1 MTQEF
6 ILLRQVI
13 MLSHRSK
20 VLNDGWMNLKVSS
33 FCLDD
38 LSRSGYWNRQKWSFT
53 SFQSFLNEGLYRNT
67 FPLVMQ
73 LMFYP
78 LDFSL
83 QKLFFCLWKLLGV
96 VLSVFYL
103 KTKDQTVCNSSFR
116 FYIQLLPLQNP
127 AEGWDVRSK
136 SLAFCLLHCLVTTVF
151 FVQAKQQLSQW

>member
-6 ILLRQVI
+6 TLLRQVI

-78 LDFSL
+78 LEFSL
-83 QKLFFCLWKLLGV
+83 QKLFLSLKAVIGCYLYFTLKQRIRLSAT
-96 VLSVFYL
+96 VLSGFISNSYL
-103 KTKDQTVCNSSFR
+103 YKT
-116 FYIQLLPLQNP
+116 
-127 AEGWDVRSK
+127 
-136 SLAFCLLHCLVTTVF
+136 
-151 FVQAKQQLSQW
+151 QQKVEM